1 MSRRRVIV
9 AAVVVIV
16 VGHGCARPPRQQ
28 QVQAPAPKGLKFK
41 VGATSELRSAPKVAE
56 TLGVTFGKELLLVGI
71 NVSPSPVVK
80 GKPATLETVWKC
92 LVKPSRNWTFWTHID
107 HEGRWQQRFNGDHP
121 PMTPTSKWRPGMHY
135 VDRLVFV
142 LPPDLPGGAY
152 SVSMGVYAVPA
163 APSAKKRLGTAYL
176 PEKMAAGSVRRGTI
190 AVAFSGR
197 ETPRMPAEQRE
208 PKVAQRLGVRFGE
221 ELLLVGCTARPSP
234 TQRGKPASLEI
245 VWKCLTRSIRHR
257 LIWICIGDPT
267 GKGAKIFDNVHRPAL
282 PVIMW
287 EPGRYYRDKVDLTIP
302 SGAKPG
308 KYRVLIW
315 VYGAIRPDKLQFLP
329 DKLTPGGKREATLEL
344 GF

>member
-1 MSRRRVIV
+1 
-9 AAVVVIV
+9 
-16 VGHGCARPPRQQ
+16 
-28 QVQAPAPKGLKFK
+28 
-41 VGATSELRSAPKVAE
+41 
-56 TLGVTFGKELLLVGI
+56 
-71 NVSPSPVVK
+71 
-80 GKPATLETVWKC
+80 
-92 LVKPSRNWTFWTHID
+92 
-107 HEGRWQQRFNGDHP
+107 
-121 PMTPTSKWRPGMHY
+121 
-135 VDRLVFV
+135 
-142 LPPDLPGGAY
+142 
-152 SVSMGVYAVPA
+152 
-163 APSAKKRLGTAYL
+163 
-176 PEKMAAGSVRRGTI
+176 
-190 AVAFSGR
+190 
-197 ETPRMPAEQRE
+197 MPAEQRE